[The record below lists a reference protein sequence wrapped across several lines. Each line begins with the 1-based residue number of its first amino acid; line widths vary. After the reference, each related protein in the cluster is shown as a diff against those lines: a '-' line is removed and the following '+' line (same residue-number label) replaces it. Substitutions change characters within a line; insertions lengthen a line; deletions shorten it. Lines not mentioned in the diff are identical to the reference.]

1 MTPKTMPT
9 TDAME
14 TVAFFKSGF
23 NTKKTIMK
31 LTGFDED
38 DGTALLTRRIL
49 RYTLIVALVALAD
62 LMELNNL

>member
-1 MTPKTMPT
+1 M
-9 TDAME
+9 
-14 TVAFFKSGF
+14 
-23 NTKKTIMK
+23 IK

-38 DGTALLTRRIL
+38 DGAALFTRRIL

>member
-1 MTPKTMPT
+1 
-9 TDAME
+9 
-14 TVAFFKSGF
+14 
-23 NTKKTIMK
+23 MK